1 MADATTWIVE
11 EQTETDHLRT
21 TLAEAHTDLQ
31 RRDAALLKLQ
41 GELMA
46 SRLEVAGAR
55 SETVQFQGLLRRA
68 EEAAASA
75 AQACARLESATA
87 SRDSEI
93 AQLHGVIA
101 TLQAV
106 VTTLEAET
114 SALRAGM
121 DLLRASVSWR
131 ISAPV
136 RVAGRLIRSIRTATA
151 RLPRAIRH
159 MPRHQTAPVEQL
171 PVALPSPSDPN
182 ARAIFRAAPFG
193 EHPSGEAEGLV
204 TLDELYHLSRSL

>member
-1 MADATTWIVE
+1 MADATTRIVE

-68 EEAAASA
+68 EEAAA
-75 AQACARLESATA
+75 QACTRLESATA

-171 PVALPSPSDPN
+171 PVALPSPNDPN